1 MKLKYKDLIKALN
14 AIEDERRVPEEVVLE
29 ALKEAMSKAYKKDA
43 ELSDISVET
52 EINERRGTI
61 DIYQLYTV
69 TNEDDIED
77 DELQMSLEDA
87 REINPDAQIGDTV
100 RREVEISTMSRAAA
114 TLARNVIRQKIREA
128 EKVSVYNEYINQLNE
143 MVLGIVESVKDKF
156 VLVNLG
162 KTVAMMPK
170 SNQIPN
176 ERLTEGQKLR
186 VVITEVNKESKGP
199 QVLVSRSSEMLVKRL
214 FEKEVPEIY
223 QGVVEIKAI
232 ARDAGE
238 RTKMAVVSHNEEID
252 PIGACIGQRG
262 GRVQEIIEELHGEK
276 IDIFLWSEDI
286 TQLVKNALAP
296 AAIEAVLPDDEG
308 KGLLVIVNDD
318 QLSLAIGRKGKNA
331 RLAVKLCDKKIDI
344 KTRGEIEEMGKD
356 YDELIA
362 RAAEQHAEYE
372 KELAR
377 KREER
382 KLAEA
387 KADEEKRLIYGP
399 NIKDWPE
406 MSPLAE
412 NILLKVSSKI
422 MDTVTTTDEL
432 IPSGETSSFRSNPL
446 GLAEFTLSRR
456 DPEYVG
462 RSKKVDTLEKARVA
476 GKDILAEEPE
486 LVEVFEKI
494 KGIAGQ
500 AEVKPQETEI
510 GSMVYAVKPGDGS
523 AREQAASCQR
533 VIGGLANI
541 CQEYATKRYRSN
553 VMNWGMIPF
562 QMKEEPEFE
571 VDDYI
576 YIPGIR
582 KMMQEDKLEDVK
594 AYVIGKD
601 GVKEISLYT
610 SPMTDEERKIV
621 EAGSLINYNRNKR

>member
-52 EINERRGTI
+52 EINEKRGTI

-296 AAIEAVLPDDEG
+296 AVVEAVLPDDEG

-362 RAAEQHAEYE
+362 KAAEQHAEYE

-387 KADEEKRLIYGP
+387 KADEEKRQ
-399 NIKDWPE
+399 
-406 MSPLAE
+406 AA
-412 NILLKVSSKI
+412 VA
-422 MDTVTTTDEL
+422 EL
-432 IPSGETSSFRSNPL
+432 IKNRSEEASEEPEDLMPEEMKEVVKDKIRTEMAFAEEDHDDSTET
-446 GLAEFTLSRR
+446 LATE
-456 DPEYVG
+456 EV
-462 RSKKVDTLEKARVA
+462 VA
-476 GKDILAEEPE
+476 APKEEVEEAEEPAQE
-486 LVEVFEKI
+486 MPEEMEETVTEEKTIEEAKPKRKKADLEAIAQKNDYVSAFEKFANTSKPKQEKPKRKKRKSDDEDI
-494 KGIAGQ
+494 KVRNKDLANQ
-500 AEVKPQETEI
+500 LRKDLDTSNVKP
-510 GSMVYAVKPGDGS
+510 VY
-523 AREQAASCQR
+523 
-533 VIGGLANI
+533 
-541 CQEYATKRYRSN
+541 
-553 VMNWGMIPF
+553 
-562 QMKEEPEFE
+562 
-571 VDDYI
+571 
-576 YIPGIR
+576 
-582 KMMQEDKLEDVK
+582 
-594 AYVIGKD
+594 
-601 GVKEISLYT
+601 
-610 SPMTDEERKIV
+610 TDEELEEIERQEMLEEESQYDIDYD
-621 EAGSLINYNRNKR
+621 EYEDYYNDEDNN

>member
-52 EINERRGTI
+52 EINEKRGTI

-69 TNEDDIED
+69 TNEDEIED

-87 REINPDAQIGDTV
+87 REIDPDAQIGDTV

-296 AAIEAVLPDDEG
+296 AVVEAVLPDDEG

-387 KADEEKRLIYGP
+387 KADEEKR
-399 NIKDWPE
+399 K
-406 MSPLAE
+406 AA
-412 NILLKVSSKI
+412 VA
-422 MDTVTTTDEL
+422 EL
-432 IPSGETSSFRSNPL
+432 IKNRGEEAS
-446 GLAEFTLSRR
+446 
-456 DPEYVG
+456 
-462 RSKKVDTLEKARVA
+462 
-476 GKDILAEEPE
+476 EEPE
-486 LVEVFEKI
+486 DLMPEEMKEVVKDKIRTEMAFAEEDHDDSTETLAAEEVVAAPIEKVE
-494 KGIAGQ
+494 
-500 AEVKPQETEI
+500 EVE
-510 GSMVYAVKPGDGS
+510 
-523 AREQAASCQR
+523 EQVQ
-533 VIGGLANI
+533 
-541 CQEYATKRYRSN
+541 
-553 VMNWGMIPF
+553 
-562 QMKEEPEFE
+562 EEPEEMEETVTEEKTAEEAKPKRKKADLEAIAQKNDYVSAFE
-571 VDDYI
+571 KFANTSKPKQEKPKRKKRKSDDEDI
-576 YIPGIR
+576 KVRNKDLANQLR
-582 KMMQEDKLEDVK
+582 KDLDTSNVK
-594 AYVIGKD
+594 PVY
-601 GVKEISLYT
+601 
-610 SPMTDEERKIV
+610 TDEELEEIERQEMLEEESQYDIDYD
-621 EAGSLINYNRNKR
+621 EYEDYYNDEDNN

>member
-52 EINERRGTI
+52 EINEKRGTI

-69 TNEDDIED
+69 TNEEDIED

-262 GRVQEIIEELHGEK
+262 GRVQEIIEELQGEK

-387 KADEEKRLIYGP
+387 KADEEKRQ
-399 NIKDWPE
+399 
-406 MSPLAE
+406 AA
-412 NILLKVSSKI
+412 VA
-422 MDTVTTTDEL
+422 EL
-432 IPSGETSSFRSNPL
+432 IKNRSEE
-446 GLAEFTLSRR
+446 AS
-456 DPEYVG
+456 
-462 RSKKVDTLEKARVA
+462 
-476 GKDILAEEPE
+476 EEPE
-486 LVEVFEKI
+486 DLMPEEMKEVVKDKIRTEMAFAEEDHDDSTETLAAEEVAAAPIEKVE
-494 KGIAGQ
+494 
-500 AEVKPQETEI
+500 EVE
-510 GSMVYAVKPGDGS
+510 
-523 AREQAASCQR
+523 EQVQ
-533 VIGGLANI
+533 
-541 CQEYATKRYRSN
+541 
-553 VMNWGMIPF
+553 
-562 QMKEEPEFE
+562 EEPEDMEETVTEEKTAEEAKPKRKKADLEAIAQKNDYVSAFE
-571 VDDYI
+571 KFANTSKPKQEKPKRKKRKSDDEDI
-576 YIPGIR
+576 KVRNKDLANQLR
-582 KMMQEDKLEDVK
+582 KDLDTSNVK
-594 AYVIGKD
+594 PVY
-601 GVKEISLYT
+601 
-610 SPMTDEERKIV
+610 TDEELEEIERQEMLEKESQYDIDYD
-621 EAGSLINYNRNKR
+621 EYEDYYNDEDNN

>member
-52 EINERRGTI
+52 EINEKRGTI

-87 REINPDAQIGDTV
+87 REIDPDAQIGDTV

-296 AAIEAVLPDDEG
+296 AVVEAVLPDDEG

-362 RAAEQHAEYE
+362 KAAEQHAEYE

-387 KADEEKRLIYGP
+387 KADEEKR
-399 NIKDWPE
+399 K
-406 MSPLAE
+406 AA
-412 NILLKVSSKI
+412 VA
-422 MDTVTTTDEL
+422 EL
-432 IPSGETSSFRSNPL
+432 IKNRGEEAS
-446 GLAEFTLSRR
+446 
-456 DPEYVG
+456 
-462 RSKKVDTLEKARVA
+462 
-476 GKDILAEEPE
+476 EEPE
-486 LVEVFEKI
+486 DLMPEEMKEVVKDKIRTEMAFAEEDHDDSTETLAAEEVVAAPIEKVE
-494 KGIAGQ
+494 
-500 AEVKPQETEI
+500 EVE
-510 GSMVYAVKPGDGS
+510 
-523 AREQAASCQR
+523 EQVQ
-533 VIGGLANI
+533 
-541 CQEYATKRYRSN
+541 
-553 VMNWGMIPF
+553 
-562 QMKEEPEFE
+562 EEPEEMEETVTEEKTAEEAKPKRKKADLEAIAQKNDYVSAFE
-571 VDDYI
+571 KFANTSKPKQEKPKRKKRKSDDEDI
-576 YIPGIR
+576 KVRNKDLANQLR
-582 KMMQEDKLEDVK
+582 KDLDTSNVK
-594 AYVIGKD
+594 PVY
-601 GVKEISLYT
+601 
-610 SPMTDEERKIV
+610 TDEELEEIERQEMLEEESQYDIDYD
-621 EAGSLINYNRNKR
+621 EYEDYYNDEDNN

>member
-52 EINERRGTI
+52 EINEKRGTI

-87 REINPDAQIGDTV
+87 REIDPDAQIGDTV

-296 AAIEAVLPDDEG
+296 AVVEAVLPDDEG

-387 KADEEKRLIYGP
+387 KADEEKRQ
-399 NIKDWPE
+399 
-406 MSPLAE
+406 AA
-412 NILLKVSSKI
+412 VA
-422 MDTVTTTDEL
+422 EL
-432 IPSGETSSFRSNPL
+432 IKNRGEEASEEPEDLMPEEMKEVVKDKIRTEMAFAEEDHDDSTET
-446 GLAEFTLSRR
+446 LAAEEVKEA
-456 DPEYVG
+456 PKEEV
-462 RSKKVDTLEKARVA
+462 EE
-476 GKDILAEEPE
+476 AEEPAQE
-486 LVEVFEKI
+486 MPEEMEETVTEEKTVEEAKPKRKKADLEAIAQKNDYVSAFEKFANTSKPKQEKPKRKKRKSDDEDI
-494 KGIAGQ
+494 KVRNKDLANQ
-500 AEVKPQETEI
+500 LRKDLDTSNVKP
-510 GSMVYAVKPGDGS
+510 VY
-523 AREQAASCQR
+523 
-533 VIGGLANI
+533 
-541 CQEYATKRYRSN
+541 
-553 VMNWGMIPF
+553 
-562 QMKEEPEFE
+562 
-571 VDDYI
+571 
-576 YIPGIR
+576 
-582 KMMQEDKLEDVK
+582 
-594 AYVIGKD
+594 
-601 GVKEISLYT
+601 
-610 SPMTDEERKIV
+610 TDEELEEIERQEMLEEESQYDIDYD
-621 EAGSLINYNRNKR
+621 EYEDYYNDEDNN

>member
-52 EINERRGTI
+52 EINEKRGTI

-296 AAIEAVLPDDEG
+296 AVVEAVLPDDEG

-387 KADEEKRLIYGP
+387 KADEEKRQ
-399 NIKDWPE
+399 
-406 MSPLAE
+406 AA
-412 NILLKVSSKI
+412 VA
-422 MDTVTTTDEL
+422 EL
-432 IPSGETSSFRSNPL
+432 IKNRSEE
-446 GLAEFTLSRR
+446 AS
-456 DPEYVG
+456 
-462 RSKKVDTLEKARVA
+462 
-476 GKDILAEEPE
+476 EEPE
-486 LVEVFEKI
+486 DLMPEEMKEVVKDKIRTEMAFAEEDHDDSTETLAAEEVVAAPIEKVE
-494 KGIAGQ
+494 
-500 AEVKPQETEI
+500 EVE
-510 GSMVYAVKPGDGS
+510 
-523 AREQAASCQR
+523 EQVQ
-533 VIGGLANI
+533 
-541 CQEYATKRYRSN
+541 
-553 VMNWGMIPF
+553 
-562 QMKEEPEFE
+562 EEPEEMEETVTEEKTAEEAKPKRKTADLEAIAQKNDYVSAFE
-571 VDDYI
+571 KFANTSKPKQEKPKRKKRKSDDEDI
-576 YIPGIR
+576 KVRNKDLANQLR
-582 KMMQEDKLEDVK
+582 KDLDTSNVK
-594 AYVIGKD
+594 PVY
-601 GVKEISLYT
+601 
-610 SPMTDEERKIV
+610 TDEELEEIERQEMLEEESQYDIDYD
-621 EAGSLINYNRNKR
+621 EYEDYYNDEDNN

>member
-52 EINERRGTI
+52 EINEKRGTI

-87 REINPDAQIGDTV
+87 REIDPDAQIGDTV

-296 AAIEAVLPDDEG
+296 AVVEAVLPDDEG

-362 RAAEQHAEYE
+362 KAAEQHAEYE

-387 KADEEKRLIYGP
+387 KADEEKR
-399 NIKDWPE
+399 K
-406 MSPLAE
+406 AA
-412 NILLKVSSKI
+412 VA
-422 MDTVTTTDEL
+422 EL
-432 IPSGETSSFRSNPL
+432 IKNRGEEASEEPEDLMPEEMKEVVKDKIRTEMAFAEEDHDDSTET
-446 GLAEFTLSRR
+446 LATE
-456 DPEYVG
+456 EV
-462 RSKKVDTLEKARVA
+462 VA
-476 GKDILAEEPE
+476 APKEEVEEAEEPAQE
-486 LVEVFEKI
+486 MPEEMEETVTEEKTIEEAKPKRKKADLEAIAQKNDYVSAFEKFANTSKPKQEKPKRKKRKSDDEDI
-494 KGIAGQ
+494 KVRNKDLANQ
-500 AEVKPQETEI
+500 LRKDLDTSNVKP
-510 GSMVYAVKPGDGS
+510 VY
-523 AREQAASCQR
+523 
-533 VIGGLANI
+533 
-541 CQEYATKRYRSN
+541 
-553 VMNWGMIPF
+553 
-562 QMKEEPEFE
+562 
-571 VDDYI
+571 
-576 YIPGIR
+576 
-582 KMMQEDKLEDVK
+582 
-594 AYVIGKD
+594 
-601 GVKEISLYT
+601 
-610 SPMTDEERKIV
+610 TDEELEEIERQEMLEEESQYDIDYD
-621 EAGSLINYNRNKR
+621 EYEDYYNDEDNN

>member
-52 EINERRGTI
+52 EINEKRGTI

-87 REINPDAQIGDTV
+87 REIDPNAQIGDTV

-296 AAIEAVLPDDEG
+296 AVVEAVLPDDEG

-387 KADEEKRLIYGP
+387 KADEEKR
-399 NIKDWPE
+399 K
-406 MSPLAE
+406 AA
-412 NILLKVSSKI
+412 VA
-422 MDTVTTTDEL
+422 EL
-432 IPSGETSSFRSNPL
+432 IKNRGEEAS
-446 GLAEFTLSRR
+446 
-456 DPEYVG
+456 
-462 RSKKVDTLEKARVA
+462 
-476 GKDILAEEPE
+476 EEPE
-486 LVEVFEKI
+486 DLMPEEMKEVVKDKIRTEMAFAEEDHDDSTETLAAEEVVAAPIEKVE
-494 KGIAGQ
+494 
-500 AEVKPQETEI
+500 EVE
-510 GSMVYAVKPGDGS
+510 
-523 AREQAASCQR
+523 EQVQ
-533 VIGGLANI
+533 
-541 CQEYATKRYRSN
+541 
-553 VMNWGMIPF
+553 
-562 QMKEEPEFE
+562 EEPEEMEETVTEEKTAEEAKPKRKKADLEAIAQKNDYVSAFE
-571 VDDYI
+571 KFANTSKPKQEKPKRKKRKSDDEDI
-576 YIPGIR
+576 KVRNKDLANQLR
-582 KMMQEDKLEDVK
+582 KDLDTSNVK
-594 AYVIGKD
+594 PVY
-601 GVKEISLYT
+601 
-610 SPMTDEERKIV
+610 TDEELEEIERQEMLEEESQYDIDYD
-621 EAGSLINYNRNKR
+621 EYEDYYNDEDNN

>member
-52 EINERRGTI
+52 EINEKRGTI

-296 AAIEAVLPDDEG
+296 AVVEAVLPDDEG

-387 KADEEKRLIYGP
+387 KADEEKRQ
-399 NIKDWPE
+399 
-406 MSPLAE
+406 AA
-412 NILLKVSSKI
+412 VA
-422 MDTVTTTDEL
+422 EL
-432 IPSGETSSFRSNPL
+432 IKNRSEEASEEPEDLMPEEMKEVVKDKIRTEMAFAEEDHDDSTET
-446 GLAEFTLSRR
+446 LATE
-456 DPEYVG
+456 EV
-462 RSKKVDTLEKARVA
+462 VA
-476 GKDILAEEPE
+476 APKEEVEEAEEPAQE
-486 LVEVFEKI
+486 MPEEMEETVTEEKTIEEAKPKRKKADLEAIAQKNDYVSAFEKFANTSKPKQEKPKRKKRKSDDEDI
-494 KGIAGQ
+494 KVRNKDLANQ
-500 AEVKPQETEI
+500 LRKDLDTSNVKP
-510 GSMVYAVKPGDGS
+510 VY
-523 AREQAASCQR
+523 
-533 VIGGLANI
+533 
-541 CQEYATKRYRSN
+541 
-553 VMNWGMIPF
+553 
-562 QMKEEPEFE
+562 
-571 VDDYI
+571 
-576 YIPGIR
+576 
-582 KMMQEDKLEDVK
+582 
-594 AYVIGKD
+594 
-601 GVKEISLYT
+601 
-610 SPMTDEERKIV
+610 TDEELEEIERQEMLEEESQYDIDYD
-621 EAGSLINYNRNKR
+621 EYEDYYNDEDNN

>member
-69 TNEDDIED
+69 TNEEDIED

-296 AAIEAVLPDDEG
+296 AAVEAVLPDDEG

-387 KADEEKRLIYGP
+387 KADEEKRQ
-399 NIKDWPE
+399 
-406 MSPLAE
+406 AA
-412 NILLKVSSKI
+412 VA
-422 MDTVTTTDEL
+422 EL
-432 IPSGETSSFRSNPL
+432 IKNRSEE
-446 GLAEFTLSRR
+446 AS
-456 DPEYVG
+456 
-462 RSKKVDTLEKARVA
+462 
-476 GKDILAEEPE
+476 EEPE
-486 LVEVFEKI
+486 DLMPEEMKEVVKDKIRTEMAFAEEDHDDSTETLAAEEVAAVPIEKVE
-494 KGIAGQ
+494 
-500 AEVKPQETEI
+500 EVE
-510 GSMVYAVKPGDGS
+510 
-523 AREQAASCQR
+523 EQVQ
-533 VIGGLANI
+533 
-541 CQEYATKRYRSN
+541 
-553 VMNWGMIPF
+553 
-562 QMKEEPEFE
+562 EEPEDMEETVTEEKTAEEAKPKRKKADLEAIAQKNDYVSAFE
-571 VDDYI
+571 KFANTSKPKQEKPKRKKRKSDDEDI
-576 YIPGIR
+576 KVRNKDLANQLR
-582 KMMQEDKLEDVK
+582 KDLDTSNVK
-594 AYVIGKD
+594 PVY
-601 GVKEISLYT
+601 
-610 SPMTDEERKIV
+610 TDEELEEIERQEMLEEESQYDIDYD
-621 EAGSLINYNRNKR
+621 EYEDYYNDEDNN

>member
-69 TNEDDIED
+69 TNEEDIED

-238 RTKMAVVSHNEEID
+238 RTKMSVVSHNEEID

-387 KADEEKRLIYGP
+387 KADEEKRQ
-399 NIKDWPE
+399 
-406 MSPLAE
+406 AA
-412 NILLKVSSKI
+412 VA
-422 MDTVTTTDEL
+422 EL
-432 IPSGETSSFRSNPL
+432 IKNRSEE
-446 GLAEFTLSRR
+446 AS
-456 DPEYVG
+456 
-462 RSKKVDTLEKARVA
+462 
-476 GKDILAEEPE
+476 EEPE
-486 LVEVFEKI
+486 DLMPEEMKEVVKDKIRTEMAFAEEDHDDSTETLAAEEVNEAPKEKVE
-494 KGIAGQ
+494 
-500 AEVKPQETEI
+500 EVE
-510 GSMVYAVKPGDGS
+510 
-523 AREQAASCQR
+523 EQVQ
-533 VIGGLANI
+533 
-541 CQEYATKRYRSN
+541 
-553 VMNWGMIPF
+553 
-562 QMKEEPEFE
+562 EEPEEMEETVTEEKTAEEAKPKRKKADLEAIAQKNDYVSAFE
-571 VDDYI
+571 KFANTSKPKQEKPKRKKRKSDDEDI
-576 YIPGIR
+576 KVRNKDLANQLR
-582 KMMQEDKLEDVK
+582 KDLDTSNVK
-594 AYVIGKD
+594 PVY
-601 GVKEISLYT
+601 
-610 SPMTDEERKIV
+610 TDEELEEIERQEMLEEESQYDIDYD
-621 EAGSLINYNRNKR
+621 EYEDYYNDEDNN

>member
-52 EINERRGTI
+52 EINEKRGTI

-69 TNEDDIED
+69 TNEEDIED

-387 KADEEKRLIYGP
+387 KADEEKRQ
-399 NIKDWPE
+399 
-406 MSPLAE
+406 AA
-412 NILLKVSSKI
+412 VA
-422 MDTVTTTDEL
+422 EL
-432 IPSGETSSFRSNPL
+432 IKNRSEE
-446 GLAEFTLSRR
+446 AS
-456 DPEYVG
+456 
-462 RSKKVDTLEKARVA
+462 
-476 GKDILAEEPE
+476 EEPE
-486 LVEVFEKI
+486 DLMPEEMKEVVKDKIRTEMAFAEEDHDDSTETLAAEEVAAAPIEKVEEVEETVTEEKTAEEAKPKRKKADLEAIAQKNDYVSAFEKFANTSKPKQEKPKRKKRKSDDEDI
-494 KGIAGQ
+494 KVRNKDLANQ
-500 AEVKPQETEI
+500 LRKDLDTSNVKP
-510 GSMVYAVKPGDGS
+510 VY
-523 AREQAASCQR
+523 
-533 VIGGLANI
+533 
-541 CQEYATKRYRSN
+541 
-553 VMNWGMIPF
+553 
-562 QMKEEPEFE
+562 
-571 VDDYI
+571 
-576 YIPGIR
+576 
-582 KMMQEDKLEDVK
+582 
-594 AYVIGKD
+594 
-601 GVKEISLYT
+601 
-610 SPMTDEERKIV
+610 TDEELEEIERQEMLEEESQYDIDYD
-621 EAGSLINYNRNKR
+621 EYEDYYNDEDNN